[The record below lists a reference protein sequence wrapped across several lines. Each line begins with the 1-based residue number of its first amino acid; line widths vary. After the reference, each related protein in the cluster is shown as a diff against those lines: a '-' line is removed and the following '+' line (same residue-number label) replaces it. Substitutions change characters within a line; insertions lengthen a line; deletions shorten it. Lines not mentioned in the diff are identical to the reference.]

1 MDFASLNI
9 VTRSWSIEVR
19 FFSNIGFRLTSID
32 TSRQDPASRD
42 FVNDK
47 RNTQTFFRRRR
58 ICLWQKI
65 QGGIVEVK
73 VEIKDDLKYTKE
85 HEWVK
90 VEEDVATVGITDYA
104 QKELGDVVFVELP
117 QVGTNVEQMKPF
129 GVIEAVK
136 AVSDL
141 FSPLTGEVTEV
152 NTQLES
158 QSNLINSDPYG
169 QGWII
174 KIKMKDPKELEAL
187 LSSADYRKLV
197 ESKT

>member
-1 MDFASLNI
+1 
-9 VTRSWSIEVR
+9 
-19 FFSNIGFRLTSID
+19 
-32 TSRQDPASRD
+32 
-42 FVNDK
+42 
-47 RNTQTFFRRRR
+47 
-58 ICLWQKI
+58 
-65 QGGIVEVK
+65 VEIK

-90 VEEDVATVGITDYA
+90 VEGDVSTMGITDYA

-117 QVGTNVEQMKPF
+117 QVGTKVEQMKPF

-141 FSPLTGEVTEV
+141 FSPLSGEVIEV

-174 KIKMKDPKELEAL
+174 RIKVKDPKELNAL
-187 LSSADYRKLV
+187 LSSEEYRKLV